1 MSQLTLKNSQE
12 FMELTNWIRQ
22 KLPRRYFAGIISSY
36 TINAVMIGFF
46 LFPTLSVMIGWWA
59 ALFVASIGT
68 VTIQFF
74 RGLIVF
80 TDMLFAESGENSKYL
95 VKVVALVMTI
105 VGVFELWH
113 LLSGFEGQV
122 SNGQLIGVFVFGSSI
137 IVGGWMMEINFI
149 KQTNKYVYDTARF
162 HEKGLDFQLENR
174 IAYKENHPTLPQGD
188 NSEKKYGNGQNPYK
202 ENREVNEPSN
212 SQQKSGINQPENP
225 QQTSYK
231 EIESKELDEFDQK
244 YQRDLEL
251 EERLAGNHQEV
262 VQEPIEINMDANF
275 SQNGHHK

>member
-22 KLPRRYFAGIISSY
+22 KLPRSYFAGIISSY

-149 KQTNKYVYDTARF
+149 KQTNKFIYDTAKL
-162 HEKGLDFQLENR
+162 HEKGLGFQLEAPISYKGNR
-174 IAYKENHPTLPQGD
+174 PTLPQGD
-188 NSEKKYGNGQNPYK
+188 NSRKMARNGQNPYK
-202 ENREVNEPSN
+202 DNQSGNDPTN
-212 SQQKSGINQPENP
+212 SQRESGISESEHSP
-225 QQTSYK
+225 QKSYK
-231 EIESKELDEFDQK
+231 EMEPAEVDEFDQE
-244 YQRDLEL
+244 YQRDLGL
-251 EERLAGNHQEV
+251 EKRLSENYQEV
-262 VQEPIEINMDANF
+262 LQEPLELNVSGNF

>member
-22 KLPRRYFAGIISSY
+22 KLPRSYFAGIISSY

-149 KQTNKYVYDTARF
+149 KQTNKYIYDTAKLQER
-162 HEKGLDFQLENR
+162 GLDFQFTDQNL
-174 IAYKENHPTLPQGD
+174 YKENRPTLSQGD
-188 NSEKKYGNGQNPYK
+188 NSQKRSENGQNPYK
-202 ENREVNEPSN
+202 ENRGQNERSN
-212 SQQKSGINQPENP
+212 SQRKSGISESEHSLQN
-225 QQTSYK
+225 SYK
-231 EIESKELDEFDQK
+231 EMEPAEVDEFDQE
-244 YQRDLEL
+244 YQSDLGL
-251 EERLAGNHQEV
+251 EERLSENYQEV
-262 VQEPIEINMDANF
+262 LQEPLELNVSENF
-275 SQNGHHK
+275 SQNGHHE